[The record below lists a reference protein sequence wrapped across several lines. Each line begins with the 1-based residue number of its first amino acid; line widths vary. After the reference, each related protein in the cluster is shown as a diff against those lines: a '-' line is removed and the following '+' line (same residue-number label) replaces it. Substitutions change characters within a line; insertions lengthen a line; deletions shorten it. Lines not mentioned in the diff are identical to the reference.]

1 MFNALFLEFLYGGL
15 KTGNEDLT
23 DGCPILRCLTYPG
36 KLEKPSKTRAD
47 SRRGEGW
54 GMGEK
59 RVCEW
64 KHLSLPSGG
73 LSPKMPKIPPSMHR
87 SVKTMH

>member
-15 KTGNEDLT
+15 NTGNEDLAN
-23 DGCPILRCLTYPG
+23 GRPILRCLTYSG

-47 SRRGEGW
+47 SRRGEG
-54 GMGEK
+54 GRRGEK

-64 KHLSLPSGG
+64 KHLSLPLGG
-73 LSPKMPKIPPSMHR
+73 LSSKMPKIRAAMYHN
-87 SVKTMH
+87 VKTMH